1 MYPRR
6 SGESAENQERRY
18 NIDTNII
25 VIWCFMVLYFI
36 YYNILLYYAFVSR
49 GLKGLW
55 FFKSGDT
62 QKNSHAEVRV
72 NYTVPRISAS
82 LLRDSA

>member
-1 MYPRR
+1 
-6 SGESAENQERRY
+6 
-18 NIDTNII
+18 
-25 VIWCFMVLYFI
+25 MVLYFI

-72 NYTVPRISAS
+72 NYTVWYPV
-82 LLRDSA
+82 LLYLEFPLPCSVTLRECT